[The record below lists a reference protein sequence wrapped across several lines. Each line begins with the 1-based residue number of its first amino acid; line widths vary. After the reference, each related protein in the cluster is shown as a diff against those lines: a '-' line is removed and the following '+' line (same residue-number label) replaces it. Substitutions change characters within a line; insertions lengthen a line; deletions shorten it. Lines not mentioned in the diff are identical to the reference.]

1 MFEKLKSWLPII
13 GAFIVPV
20 VGVYAWWGGFNAATI
35 VEAERGPY
43 VYAYLDHN
51 GDFAKLPKTQNLVQ
65 AAMKEQG
72 LRPGMPINVLIDD
85 PRKVARVKLRA
96 QAGFLVDAQA
106 VIKPPL
112 KRGEM
117 PKRPVWVA
125 KVHAAVLLA
134 PGKAYQGLYDY
145 LRTRDRDLQMPM
157 VELYDSPPE
166 PWRIGEFSVEMA
178 R

>member
-1 MFEKLKSWLPII
+1 MFEKFKSWLPII
-13 GAFIVPV
+13 GAFIVPIV
-20 VGVYAWWGGFNAATI
+20 AVYAWWGGFNSAVI

-43 VYAYLDHN
+43 VYAYLDHS
-51 GDFAKLPKTQNLVQ
+51 GDFAKLPKTQNLVR

-72 LRPGMPINVLIDD
+72 LGTGMPIDVLLDD
-85 PRKVARVKLRA
+85 PRKVARAKLRA
-96 QAGFLVDAQA
+96 QAGFLVDPNA

-112 KRGEM
+112 KRGEIA
-117 PKRPVWVA
+117 KRPVWLA
-125 KVHAAVLLA
+125 KVHAAALLA
-134 PGKAYQGLYDY
+134 PGKAYQALYDH
-145 LRTRDRDLQMPM
+145 LQVQQRDLQMPT